1 MLLVQDGDGVVCS
14 WTDGHS
20 NTFSLQWL
28 YNRRFTDGGIK
39 ERRETLYLNK
49 SVPWPAQKEME
60 VERLIYQQVPIDIDT
75 HRAVYIYL
83 GVIQFKWSTTASQLV
98 HDIDNFLVL
107 Y

>member
-1 MLLVQDGDGVVCS
+1 MCS

-39 ERRETLYLNK
+39 ERRETLYFDK
-49 SVPWPAQKEME
+49 SVPWPAPEEMK
-60 VERLIYQQVPIDIDT
+60 VERLTYQQVRIDVEIET
-75 HRAVYIYL
+75 MMGETICCFL
-83 GVIQFKWSTTASQLV
+83 MTT
-98 HDIDNFLVL
+98 VL